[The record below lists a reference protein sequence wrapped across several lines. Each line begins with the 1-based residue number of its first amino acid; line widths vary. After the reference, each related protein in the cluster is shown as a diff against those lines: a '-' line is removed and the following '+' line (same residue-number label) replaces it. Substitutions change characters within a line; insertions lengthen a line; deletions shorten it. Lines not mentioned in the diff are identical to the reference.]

1 MPSFDVV
8 SKVAWH
14 EIDNALLQA
23 KKEVGQRFDFKGT
36 ATEIEKTDAEI
47 DIVSSTEDR
56 ARAGLTVLLEK
67 LAKRKV
73 SQRFLDIAKP
83 VPTAKGGSRITVE
96 VKEGIEAEKARAIV
110 LAIKESKLKVQAAIQ
125 GDQLRVSGKNRDDL
139 QAAMRAL
146 RAHDFGIEL
155 AFNNFRE

>member
-14 EIDNALLQA
+14 EVENALLQA
-23 KKEVGQRFDFKGT
+23 QKEVGQRFDFKGT
-36 ATEIEKTDAEI
+36 VTEIEKSDAEI
-47 DIVSSTEDR
+47 VIRSTTEDR
-56 ARAGLTVLLEK
+56 ARAGLAVFLEK

-73 SQRFLDIAKP
+73 SQRFLDIKKP
-83 VPTAKGGSRITVE
+83 VPTAKGGSRITIE
-96 VKEGIEAEKARAIV
+96 VKEGIEPEKAKEIV

-139 QAAMRAL
+139 QAAMRTL
-146 RAHDFGIEL
+146 REHDFGIEL
-155 AFNNFRE
+155 GFNNFRE